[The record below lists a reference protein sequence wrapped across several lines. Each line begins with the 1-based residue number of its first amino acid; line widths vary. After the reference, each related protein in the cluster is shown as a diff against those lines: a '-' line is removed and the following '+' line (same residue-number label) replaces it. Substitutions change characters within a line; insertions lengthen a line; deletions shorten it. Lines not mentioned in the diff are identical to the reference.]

1 MKALCVPLIAA
12 RRRHRDIC
20 RSPHVDFLAD
30 PTLQRRLLIGLA
42 VIGAAGVATLLGVL
56 GTARRPMPHGARVRR
71 NRVVSVAMFV
81 VVAAGA
87 AFAVLAT
94 PVETE
99 TTSASTPLAAP
110 ADGEADVISA
120 GRFSSAKLPALSM
133 TAPDGWKLE
142 LDKTKRKLTA
152 TSANARLLVSTA
164 IVAEVVDVDTW
175 IRQLADTQRALGF
188 DVSALFHDQLG
199 DLPAT
204 GFLATGPAQSIC
216 TWMVKRDTHVASS
229 LICTTEGKRTAR
241 DACRSPLASLRWRAP
256 RSSSRTGDQSP

>member
-1 MKALCVPLIAA
+1 M
-12 RRRHRDIC
+12 
-20 RSPHVDFLAD
+20 DFLAD

-56 GTARRPMPHGARVRR
+56 WTARRPMPHQARVRR
-71 NRVVSVAMFV
+71 KRVGTVALFV
-81 VVAAGA
+81 IVAAGA

-94 PVETE
+94 PVDTE
-99 TTSASTPLAAP
+99 TTSASAPLAAP
-110 ADGEADVISA
+110 ADGEVEVVSA

-133 TAPDGWKLE
+133 TAPDGWRLE

-152 TSANARLLVSTA
+152 TSDNARLLVSTA
-164 IVAEVVDVDTW
+164 ILAEAVDVDTW
-175 IRQLADTQRALGF
+175 IRQMADTQRALGF
-188 DVSALFHDQLG
+188 EVSALFHDQVG

-216 TWMVKRDTHVASS
+216 TWMVKRDTHLASS

-241 DACRSPLASLRWRAP
+241 EVCRGPLASLRWRAP
-256 RSSSRTGDQSP
+256 QR